1 MIKYIWQYMGINQT
15 AKKKVKNRKPLMKRT
30 LPEVI
35 GLLLV
40 VLGMIGFIASADLSI
55 EKVEILINPAYQ
67 PSCNISPL
75 LSCGSVMITPQASAF
90 GFPNPFIGVAGFA
103 IVVTAGMALLA
114 GASFKRWF
122 WLGLE
127 AGTLF
132 GVLFITWLQFQ
143 SIFVIEALC
152 PWCMVVWT
160 VTIPIFLYTTLYN
173 LREKNIKV
181 SKKYDSLVRFLQSN
195 HANILIGWYLVIV
208 LTILIKFWYYWS
220 TLI

>member
-103 IVVTAGMALLA
+103 IVVTVGMALLA

-195 HANILIGWYLVIV
+195 HANILIGWYLVVV